1 MKLYTDAGNFQALK
15 IFISAEIAKEKLEF
29 QEVKHEARV
38 VPYMSSH
45 KLPVLEVYPEKFIF
59 SSNAAARLIL
69 ARSVTEENPSA
80 VDQWLDWE
88 SACLLPAVFPY
99 LQSVIVQGKMDESLV
114 QGIQKF
120 LAFLDGELKGKEML
134 TGSQLTVADVAVWST
149 LFPVFTGK
157 SALPGYQSHFPILLT
172 WFTKLANQGEFQ
184 RVSQAMCKGGD
195 TSSLKG
201 SLTIQPTPLRVAETA
216 NQKEAVQKQ
225 TSKAKEDTTQ
235 AAPEK
240 IVASPEEI
248 QAATLAWLKG
258 KKLCPEPLKRVHPV
272 LPEKGRRNIL
282 ITSALP
288 YVNNVPH
295 LGNIIGC
302 VLSADV
308 FSRYCRLRNYNVLYI
323 CGTDEYGTATETK
336 AIAEG
341 LTPQQICDKYS
352 ALHRDIYKWFNIDFD
367 YFGRTTTEQQKVI
380 AQDIFWHLHKNGYVL
395 TNSVEQLHCENCDRF
410 LADRFAEGTCPMCK
424 YDDARGDQCDA
435 CGKLINA
442 VELINPK
449 CKLCGNRPKVRS
461 SEHLFLDLP
470 KAEPKLQVHLDSVF
484 QTGLWTNNAKVIT
497 KSWIRDGLKPRC
509 ISRDLKWGIPVPL
522 EGFTDKVFYVWF
534 DAPIGY
540 ISITANY
547 TEHWAHWWKNPEH
560 VQLYNFLGKDNVPFH
575 SVIFPAS
582 LLGADDHYTVVGHM
596 SATEYLN
603 YEDGKF
609 SKSRGTGVFGDQAR
623 DTGIPADIYRF
634 YLLYVRPETQ
644 DSSFSWDDLFLK
656 NNSELLNNLGN
667 FINRAL
673 MFVSNSFG
681 GSIQQMDLSAD
692 DFNLIA
698 LVTRELRSY
707 IDNME
712 NARIRDSIRN
722 VLSISRLGNQ
732 FMQENK
738 PWVLVKGSDIEKSR
752 AGTVVSLAANLAC
765 LLSVLLHPYMPE
777 VSATI
782 QCQLNAPQSC
792 NVVYEDFVCHLDPG
806 HKIGQP
812 SPLFQ
817 KIESSTIAELKKRFA
832 GQGPAAPSKPK
843 PKKGGEPSQNSQTAT
858 SPAEVERLQGEV
870 TSQANKVRDLKAKKA
885 EKGVIDAEVKILLDL
900 KKQLADAQ
908 VPSAV
913 TETGGGKNKGEKGD
927 QPAVKQEVKVTANN
941 VTSSPAEVERLNKLV
956 TEQGN
961 KVRELKTTKAE
972 KALVDTE
979 VSKLLDLKHQLA
991 LAQGENPDAS
1001 PAGGKQKGKK
1011 K

>member
-1 MKLYTDAGNFQALK
+1 MSQPPAKRRRVKLTLEEKIKLITESTSEPKASLKTLGKRFKIGTSTVSDNFKKTNVFQEQWERHASGSNSRYSVKAFKVSGQSAGVDLQTVRDFKSRLPDIILQGYILENIFNAEETGLYYKALPDKTLAVRGDGAKGVKVHKDWITILFACSGTDVETHDSEEDAADSVAATDDVDQTQGEVPPVTLKEIRDFALGLQRYGHETDSDFLATVDTLINSLEFKIVKQNCALK
-15 IFISAEIAKEKLEF
+15 
-29 QEVKHEARV
+29 
-38 VPYMSSH
+38 
-45 KLPVLEVYPEKFIF
+45 
-59 SSNAAARLIL
+59 
-69 ARSVTEENPSA
+69 
-80 VDQWLDWE
+80 
-88 SACLLPAVFPY
+88 
-99 LQSVIVQGKMDESLV
+99 
-114 QGIQKF
+114 
-120 LAFLDGELKGKEML
+120 
-134 TGSQLTVADVAVWST
+134 
-149 LFPVFTGK
+149 
-157 SALPGYQSHFPILLT
+157 
-172 WFTKLANQGEFQ
+172 Q
-184 RVSQAMCKGGD
+184 RVIAD
-195 TSSLKG
+195 FF
-201 SLTIQPTPLRVAETA
+201 
-216 NQKEAVQKQ
+216 
-225 TSKAKEDTTQ
+225 
-235 AAPEK
+235 
-240 IVASPEEI
+240 
-248 QAATLAWLKG
+248 
-258 KKLCPEPLKRVHPV
+258 KK
-272 LPEKGRRNIL
+272 
-282 ITSALP
+282 S
-288 YVNNVPH
+288 
-295 LGNIIGC
+295 
-302 VLSADV
+302 
-308 FSRYCRLRNYNVLYI
+308 YCRLRNYNVLYI

-380 AQDIFWHLHKNGYVL
+380 AQDIFWHLHKKGYVL

-424 YDDARGDQCDA
+424 YDAALGDQCDA

-547 TEHWAHWWKNPEH
+547 TEHWANWWKNPEH

-603 YEDGKF
+603 YEDVKF

-765 LLSVLLHPYMPE
+765 LLSVLLHPFMPE

-782 QCQLNAPQSC
+782 QGQLNAPPSC

-806 HKIGQP
+806 HKIWQP

-843 PKKGGEPSQNSQTAT
+843 PKKGGETSQNSQTAT
-858 SPAEVERLQGEV
+858 SPAEVERLQEEV
-870 TSQANKVRDLKAKKA
+870 TNQANKVRDLKAKKA

-908 VPSAV
+908 VPSAL
-913 TETGGGKNKGEKGD
+913 TETGGGKKKGEKGD
-927 QPAVKQEVKVTANN
+927 QPGVKQDVKVTANN

-961 KVRELKTTKAE
+961 KVRELMTAKAE

-979 VSKLLDLKHQLA
+979 VSKLLDLKRQLA

-1001 PAGGKQKGKK
+1001 PAVGKQKGKK